1 MLPQHT
7 MQIPSP
13 ITYFSILSLEQ
24 YSIHHLHKSC
34 DTFEKHYFVDLNA
47 AEVGQKIGSREATE
61 AAPPSN
67 SAEELCTVCLLG
79 LDQLLLIFVSN
90 CKQTAASTKAIT

>member
-1 MLPQHT
+1 MLQQQHS

-61 AAPPSN
+61 AAAPSN
-67 SAEELCTVCLLG
+67 SAEELCTGWNCRNDTLV
-79 LDQLLLIFVSN
+79 VSN
-90 CKQTAASTKAIT
+90 FLSNE